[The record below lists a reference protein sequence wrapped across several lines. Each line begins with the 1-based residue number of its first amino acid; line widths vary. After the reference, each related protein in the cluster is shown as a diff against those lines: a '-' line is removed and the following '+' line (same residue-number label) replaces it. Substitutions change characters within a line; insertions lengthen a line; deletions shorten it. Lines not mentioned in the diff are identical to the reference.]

1 MLQIKHKFT
10 SPRADGAD
18 ATKVQPSNWNDD
30 HDFIGTVGVNQGGT
44 GLTALPT
51 NGQLLIGNGVD
62 YTLATITAG
71 SGIVVTNAPGAITV
85 ALDPLSSYVTSVN
98 ASGGTTGL
106 TFSGGPIT
114 GAGTLTLGG
123 TLAIANGGTGATTA
137 SAARTALGATATG
150 DALFTAASAAA
161 AKTTLSLNNVD
172 NTSDANKPVS
182 TATQTALNLKAN
194 IASPS
199 FTGSVIVNGSTASGQ
214 FNVRA
219 ASGVSAIVL
228 DNPSGTE
235 TLSFSSRTVAGFS
248 TGYAANAT
256 LSLGTTTANTL
267 QFVTSNTIRYTISAA
282 GIHSVNGAGTGAVFN
297 VRAVTG
303 DAAIAMDNPS
313 GSEQLRLT
321 SRLTAG
327 VAQVAAHNA
336 GLNVATA
343 GAQDVQFITN
353 SVTRYR
359 IASDGLHYVN
369 TASSGGVFNVRTY
382 GSDAALSLQQLET
395 NKYINFSPNDANGN
409 ATIFAS
415 NAPMWIGTAGG
426 SGGLIFSTNGNYRGS
441 ISADGLEV
449 IFTGVAN
456 YVAGGAANVYV
467 NPSTGRLSQVTS
479 SRVFKK
485 DIAAYVPGGNIDD
498 LAPVFYRVINEG
510 DGPTYAGLIAE
521 EVHAAGFPE
530 FVAYNGEGQPH
541 SVYYPNM
548 VALLVYEMKQDRAKL
563 AQVMADL
570 QDARDRIAQLEAA
583 T

>member
-199 FTGSVIVNGSTASGQ
+199 FTGSVAVNGSTASGQ
-214 FNVRA
+214 LNVRA
-219 ASGVSAIVL
+219 ASGASAIVL

-235 TLSFSSRTVAGFS
+235 TLRFTSRQVAGFA

-256 LSLGTTTANTL
+256 FSIGTTTAHTF
-267 QFVTSNTIRYTISAA
+267 QFATNNVIRYTINDV
-282 GIHSVNGAGTGAVFN
+282 GIHQLNG
-297 VRAVTG
+297 
-303 DAAIAMDNPS
+303 S
-313 GSEQLRLT
+313 G
-321 SRLTAG
+321 
-327 VAQVAAHNA
+327 
-336 GLNVATA
+336 
-343 GAQDVQFITN
+343 
-353 SVTRYR
+353 
-359 IASDGLHYVN
+359 N
-369 TASSGGVFNVRTY
+369 TGVFNVLAPP
-382 GSDAALSLQQLET
+382 GSPAIVLDNSAGSERLHFTPHQLAGISSIRSHNSALLLGT
-395 NKYINFSPNDANGN
+395 NDAYDFNFY
-409 ATIFAS
+409 TS
-415 NAPMWIGTAGG
+415 G
-426 SGGLIFSTNGNYRGS
+426 SYRGG
-441 ISADGLEV
+441 ISADGLTV
-449 IFTGVAN
+449 VFTGVAN

-510 DGPTYAGLIAE
+510 EGPTYAGLIAE